1 MKDGEKSPCLRC
13 CSVLQEQKGHGR
25 DALLVSPLRHQQAD
39 LDRAAAHEHRP
50 PRPRGGRRR
59 SVLACTIT
67 VSQAGL

>member
-1 MKDGEKSPCLRC
+1 MRDGETCPRC

-39 LDRAAAHEHRP
+39 LDRAAAHERRP
-50 PRPRGGRRR
+50 QRPRGGRRR

-67 VSQAGL
+67 VSQAGM